1 MTVGTSEVYH
11 LDEYSFIQVRV
22 GGVSALKEI
31 IGKDMLVTLK
41 SGSTLG
47 ELIDR
52 LEEQFGST
60 YRATV
65 GERLEDSLRKRFN
78 LLYNGQFIT
87 PEQNLHKHLNDG
99 DEILFF
105 QLAGA

>member
-1 MTVGTSEVYH
+1 MDG
-11 LDEYSFIQVRV
+11 SFIQVRV
-22 GGVSALKEI
+22 GGVSALRDI
-31 IGKDMLVTLK
+31 IGKDRLVMLR

-47 ELIDR
+47 DLIDK

-60 YRATV
+60 YKALI

-78 LLYNGQFIT
+78 LLHNGQFIT
-87 PEQNLHKHLNDG
+87 PEQNLHKPLNDG

-105 QLAGA
+105 QLAGG